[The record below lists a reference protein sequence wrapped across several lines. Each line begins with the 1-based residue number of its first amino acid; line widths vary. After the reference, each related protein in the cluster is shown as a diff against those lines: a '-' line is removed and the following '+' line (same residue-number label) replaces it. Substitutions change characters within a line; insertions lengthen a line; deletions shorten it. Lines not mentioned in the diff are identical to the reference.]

1 MSEIYIYQ
9 DGVCLKVIVSS
20 DFQTYTE
27 ILRLQILYVNYQPY
41 INLSQK
47 THTLYITDSLY
58 MAARWPCPS
67 KEESEVARENVVTSA
82 GSVAV
87 PIQSVI
93 CVSLSVSVT

>member
-47 THTLYITDSLY
+47 VLLFLLFTLYSLKHILY
-58 MAARWPCPS
+58 
-67 KEESEVARENVVTSA
+67 
-82 GSVAV
+82 
-87 PIQSVI
+87 I
-93 CVSLSVSVT
+93 